1 MKLILLVGLFLMSNF
16 VMSQS
21 KKFPVIQSGGGIFEV
36 PEQTPVIDKKLKYN
50 IVFDIHE
57 GMPKPDSLNSGLERM
72 ARIVNLYTD
81 AGVPKQN
88 INVSAVFHFT
98 ASPVIL
104 SDDAYR
110 ARFGVNN
117 PNTKILNELAE
128 YGAEFYICGQSLRA
142 RKLVDTPRNPNI
154 KVVSAAIVYLTTM
167 ELKGYS
173 IMGQ

>member
-1 MKLILLVGLFLMSNF
+1 MKSIVFVCFALLCTTGLA
-16 VMSQS
+16 QS
-21 KKFPVIQSGGGIFEV
+21 KKFPVVRAAGGIFEV

-72 ARIVNLYTD
+72 ARMVNLLAD

-98 ASPVIL
+98 ASTVIL
-104 SDDAYR
+104 TDEAYR
-110 ARFGVNN
+110 AKFGVDN
-117 PNTKILNELAE
+117 PNTKVINELAQ
-128 YGAEFYICGQSLRA
+128 YGAQFYICGQSLRA

-154 KVVSAAIVYLTTM
+154 KVASAAIVYLSTM

-173 IMGQ
+173 VMGQ